1 MRPVLVEPSYIQ
13 EFREISSHYSIENK
27 ENSVDISSNGEF
39 DKADKMSVYQED
51 DTVVLKIEQTKNWRK
66 ENNLHATDAPHSI
79 INEATQMK
87 LDG

>member
-1 MRPVLVEPSYIQ
+1 M
-13 EFREISSHYSIENK
+13 
-27 ENSVDISSNGEF
+27 DISSNGEF

-66 ENNLHATDAPHSI
+66 ENNQLTTEAPHSI
-79 INEATQMK
+79 MNEATQMK